1 MALTSLHARQQQI
14 AGPFEENKGE
24 MPVRRLPQPV
34 PIASLQRRTGNHQ
47 PLRCSL
53 RGLYF
58 LADPVEPGQAVVVS
72 KRYALRHLLDISSG
86 VELVALQK
94 RHVVSSG
101 EMLSN
106 RGFAAAADAH
116 DDDSKR
122 PCLFLEVHDLVS
134 IRGRS

>member
-1 MALTSLHARQQQI
+1 
-14 AGPFEENKGE
+14 
-24 MPVRRLPQPV
+24 
-34 PIASLQRRTGNHQ
+34 
-47 PLRCSL
+47 L
-53 RGLYF
+53 RGPYF

-86 VELVALQK
+86 VELVALHK
-94 RHVVSSG
+94 HHAVLSSDAF
-101 EMLSN
+101 SD

-116 DDDSKR
+116 DDDSQR